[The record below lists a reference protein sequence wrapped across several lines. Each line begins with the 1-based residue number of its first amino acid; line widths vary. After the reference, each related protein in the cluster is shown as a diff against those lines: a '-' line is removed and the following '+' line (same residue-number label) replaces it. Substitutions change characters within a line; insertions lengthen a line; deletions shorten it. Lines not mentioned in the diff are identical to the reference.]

1 MSFSP
6 SVQNT
11 IEMCRYCFMCRH
23 ANPTFLV
30 TKLDSHTPRGYA
42 LLLSQI
48 ESGLSEWTVDVA
60 EKLYQS
66 TLDGLCRE
74 LCEFHWAEDD
84 VVQAGREQAVGHAVV
99 PAPVGATIDALL
111 SGGDLPLP
119 FAVRER
125 LEARRDRQGASTL
138 FLTGS
143 LARRKAPDLVLATA
157 DILDRCGEDWT
168 LLGEEGDTGAGL
180 WELGLPG
187 EAREAGARLVA
198 AIRGLRPRQIVTG
211 DAHACRALRDL
222 YPSWG
227 IDDLSTVE
235 VLHVAEYL
243 AGRLTS
249 GAFQPAPTGEHGVV
263 AYHDPCQLGRR
274 LRVLDAP
281 REVIRAVTGRA
292 PVEFPHAGAVAECC
306 GGGSL
311 LHATYP
317 RLSATMGEARLGTV
331 VNAGVDT
338 VVTACPTC
346 RMVLRAGAEKA
357 RSGISII
364 DITELVASGT
374 AGMRLNVQEEH
385 P

>member
-11 IEMCRYCFMCRH
+11 IKMCRYCFMCRH

-42 LLLSQI
+42 LMLSQI
-48 ESGLSEWTVDVA
+48 ESGLSEWTVEVG

-74 LCEFHWAEDD
+74 LCEFHWAEDE
-84 VVQAGREQAVGHAVV
+84 VVRVGREQAVRHEVV
-99 PAPVGATIDALL
+99 PAPVRATIDALL
-111 SGGDLPLP
+111 SEGDLPLP
-119 FAVRER
+119 LAVRDR
-125 LEARRDRQGASTL
+125 LDARCDRQGAPIL

-143 LARRKAPDLVLATA
+143 LARRRAPDLILTTA
-157 DILDRCGEDWT
+157 DILDRWGEDWT
-168 LLGEEGDTGAGL
+168 VLSEEADTGAAL

-187 EAREAGARLVA
+187 EAREAGARLAA
-198 AIRGLRPRQIVTG
+198 AICGLRPRRIVTG

-222 YPSWG
+222 YPAWG
-227 IDDLSTVE
+227 IDDLSAVE

-249 GAFQPAPTGEHGVV
+249 GALPPAPTAEYGVV

-274 LRVLDAP
+274 LRVLEAP
-281 REVIRAVTGRA
+281 REVIRIVTGRA
-292 PVEFPHAGAVAECC
+292 PVEFPHAGVVAECC

-317 RLSATMGEARLGTV
+317 RLSASMGEARLGAV
-331 VNAGVDT
+331 VDAGVDT

-346 RMVLRAGAEKA
+346 RLVLRTGAERA
-357 RSGISII
+357 GSGIRVI
-364 DITELVASGT
+364 DITELVASGK
-374 AGMRLNVQEEH
+374 AGPQLDVKEEH
-385 P
+385 S

>member
-11 IEMCRYCFMCRH
+11 IKMCRYCFMCRH

-30 TKLDSHTPRGYA
+30 TKLDAHTPRGYA

-48 ESGLSEWTVDVA
+48 EAGRSEWTVDVG

-74 LCEFHWAEDD
+74 LCEFHWPEDE
-84 VVQAGREQAVGHAVV
+84 VVRAGREQAVRHAVV
-99 PAPVGATIDALL
+99 PAPVRATIDALL
-111 SGGDLPLP
+111 SGGALPLP
-119 FAVRER
+119 PAVRDR
-125 LEARRDRQGASTL
+125 LDARCDREGAATL

-143 LARRKAPDLVLATA
+143 LARREAPDLILTTA
-157 DILDRCGEDWT
+157 DILDRWGEDWT
-168 LLGEEGDTGAGL
+168 LLGEEADTGAAL

-187 EAREAGARLVA
+187 EAREAGARLAA
-198 AIRGLRPRQIVTG
+198 AIRGLRPRRIVTG
-211 DAHACRALRDL
+211 DAHACRALREL

-227 IDDLSTVE
+227 IDDLSAVD

-243 AGRLTS
+243 AGLLPS
-249 GAFQPAPTGEHGVV
+249 SALPLDPTGEHGVV

-274 LRVLDAP
+274 LHVLQAP
-281 REVIRAVTGRA
+281 REVIRTVTGRA

-311 LHATYP
+311 LYATYP
-317 RLSATMGEARLGTV
+317 WLSASMAEARLGTV
-331 VNAGVDT
+331 ADASVDT
-338 VVTACPTC
+338 VVTGCPTC
-346 RMVLRAGAEKA
+346 RLVLRAGAEKA
-357 RSGISII
+357 GSGIRVI

-374 AGMRLNVQEEH
+374 AEPRLDVEEEGS
-385 P
+385 

>member
-1 MSFSP
+1 MTFSP

-48 ESGLSEWTVDVA
+48 ESGRSEWTVDVA

-84 VVQAGREQAVGHAVV
+84 VVRAGREQAVDHAVV
-99 PAPVGATIDALL
+99 PAPVRATIDALV
-111 SGGDLPLP
+111 SGRDLPLP
-119 FAVRER
+119 IA
-125 LEARRDRQGASTL
+125 LRDRLDDRCDREGATTL

-143 LARRKAPDLVLATA
+143 IARCAAPDLILATA
-157 DILDRCGEDWT
+157 DILDRWGEAWT
-168 LLGEEGDTGAGL
+168 VLGEEADTGAAL
-180 WELGLPG
+180 WELGLSG
-187 EAREAGARLVA
+187 EAREAAARLTA
-198 AIRGLRPRQIVTG
+198 AIRGLRPRRIVTG

-227 IDDLSTVE
+227 IDDLSRVE
-235 VLHVAEYL
+235 VLHVSEYL
-243 AGRLTS
+243 AERLTS
-249 GAFQPAPTGEHGVV
+249 GALPPVPTGEHGVV

-274 LRVLDAP
+274 LRVLEAP
-281 REVIRAVTGRA
+281 REVIRTVTGRDL
-292 PVEFPHAGAVAECC
+292 VEFPHAGTVSECC

-317 RLSATMGEARLGTV
+317 RLSASMGEARLGTV
-331 VNAGVDT
+331 ADAGVDT

-346 RMVLRAGAEKA
+346 RLVLRAGAEKA
-357 RSGISII
+357 GSGISVI
-364 DITELVASGT
+364 DITELVASAT
-374 AGMRLNVQEEH
+374 AGARLDVQKEGS
-385 P
+385 